1 MSDYQNDYIVI
12 VKRLGKGPYILEKLT
27 DYIQNQEC
35 ITCHKL
41 LQSVSFY
48 NHIAGIMLDE
58 LPYPQWVYAECWSC
72 GYQNALW
79 KLCAI
84 DLASK
89 IEQEIHG
96 VNGL

>member
-1 MSDYQNDYIVI
+1 MSDYQNDYI

-58 LPYPQWVYAECWSC
+58 LNYPIHNGFMLSAGPVAIKMLFGNC
-72 GYQNALW
+72 AL
-79 KLCAI
+79 LI
-84 DLASK
+84 
-89 IEQEIHG
+89 
-96 VNGL
+96 

>member
-1 MSDYQNDYIVI
+1 
-12 VKRLGKGPYILEKLT
+12 
-27 DYIQNQEC
+27 
-35 ITCHKL
+35 
-41 LQSVSFY
+41 
-48 NHIAGIMLDE
+48 MLDE

-79 KLCAI
+79 KLCAL